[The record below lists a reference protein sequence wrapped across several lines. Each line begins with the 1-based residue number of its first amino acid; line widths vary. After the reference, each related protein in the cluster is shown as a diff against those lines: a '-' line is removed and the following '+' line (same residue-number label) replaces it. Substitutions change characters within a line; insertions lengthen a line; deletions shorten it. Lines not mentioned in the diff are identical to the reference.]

1 MLRYFIVTQS
11 VAILLSKG
19 ANRSAKNRYGDI
31 PEACGIKQLASE
43 VSALQVNP
51 MSTNARPQTYR
62 TVISEVSSQ
71 PSYLDGPQLSTRR
84 QEESSGRLASDKGLC
99 TRDSATA
106 RHTHAGKKSY
116 SEY

>member
-1 MLRYFIVTQS
+1 M
-11 VAILLSKG
+11 LLSKG
-19 ANRSAKNRYGDI
+19 ANRSVKNRYGDL
-31 PEACGIKQLASE
+31 PEAYGIKQLASE
-43 VSALQVNP
+43 VSALQVNM
-51 MSTNARPQTYR
+51 MSTNAPPETYR

-84 QEESSGRLASDKGLC
+84 QEESSGSLASDKGLR

-106 RHTHAGKKSY
+106 RHTKASKKSY